1 MHPGCLI
8 LTNSHLTISTCAR
21 GNSSR
26 RADRPCWTK
35 CSSSISIML
44 FFCPSDWTWCT
55 TLGRPFC
62 HKRYVTGENAKQRTK
77 KIAIQFQFL
86 CIDNV
91 RRLFRATHHKWPAFL
106 ILYPSGANTGVP
118 VLCLHREHTVTRH
131 RIEITMQPYNTW
143 AIMPSRQGW
152 GGGLNSGCLHCTF
165 KSKHV

>member
-8 LTNSHLTISTCAR
+8 VTNSHLTISTCAR

-35 CSSSISIML
+35 CSSSIAIML
-44 FFCPSDWTWCT
+44 FFAHRIGHGAQHSE
-55 TLGRPFC
+55 GHF
-62 HKRYVTGENAKQRTK
+62 VTKGMSLVKTRNKERK

-131 RIEITMQPYNTW
+131 RIEITVQPYNTW